1 MLTVVHMRRADD
13 SKTLE
18 VTVPRETWK
27 TTKISYWQLEGS
39 GHAMGRLMNSFFFLL
54 LFNLYFTI
62 CPAGH
67 LVNFSNLI
75 AK

>member
-1 MLTVVHMRRADD
+1 MRIEEKIVE
-13 SKTLE
+13 SNVGMGTLGI
-18 VTVPRETWK
+18 K
-27 TTKISYWQLEGS
+27 Y
-39 GHAMGRLMNSFFFLL
+39 FFLLL

-62 CPAGH
+62 CLVGH

>member
-27 TTKISYWQLEGS
+27 TTKIPYWQLEGS
-39 GHAMGRLMNSFFFLL
+39 GHAMGRLMNSFFF
-54 LFNLYFTI
+54 I
-62 CPAGH
+62 
-67 LVNFSNLI
+67 I
-75 AK
+75 I

>member
-1 MLTVVHMRRADD
+1 MEQLCKVGCEVFLRSVV
-13 SKTLE
+13 LE
-18 VTVPRETWK
+18 
-27 TTKISYWQLEGS
+27 
-39 GHAMGRLMNSFFFLL
+39 FFLL

-67 LVNFSNLI
+67 LVNLSSLI

>member
-1 MLTVVHMRRADD
+1 MKGTGFEWD
-13 SKTLE
+13 K
-18 VTVPRETWK
+18 
-27 TTKISYWQLEGS
+27 
-39 GHAMGRLMNSFFFLL
+39 SFFFLLL

-62 CPAGH
+62 CAAGH

>member
-39 GHAMGRLMNSFFFLL
+39 GHAMGRLMNSFFFYYYL
-54 LFNLYFTI
+54 I
-62 CPAGH
+62 CT
-67 LVNFSNLI
+67 LQFVQLDI
-75 AK
+75 W